1 MRIFGILALGWFPV
15 ALAGTDY
22 RASIEQW
29 RQQREASLRSEDG
42 WLTVAGLFWLEEGE
56 NAVGSA
62 PGSAVLLPAD
72 AAPARAGVIDFR
84 GGRAIFTAAPGV
96 EARLNGKPVRSAEL
110 HSDAEGQPDVL
121 EIGRLKLLLIKRG
134 TRYAIRMRDP
144 ESALRKNFRG
154 LKWFPIQEEWRIE
167 ARYVPVPGPRKLVL
181 ETIVGTTEEME
192 SAGFVEFEREGKT
205 WRLEAA
211 RSGERLFIVFRDAT
225 AGKTTYA
232 AGRFLYADAPRDG
245 RVVLDFNR
253 AINPPCAY
261 TPYTTC
267 PLPPPQNRLPIAI
280 PAGEMAYE
288 GHGVG
293 AAVH

>member
-1 MRIFGILALGWFPV
+1 MRVSWISALVLLPLA
-15 ALAGTDY
+15 AAGADY
-22 RASIEQW
+22 PASIEQW
-29 RQQREASLRSEDG
+29 RQQRAASLSSEDG
-42 WLTVAGLFWLEEGE
+42 WLSVAGLFWLEEGD
-56 NAVGSA
+56 NVVGSA
-62 PGSAVLLPAD
+62 QGSAVLLPAD
-72 AAPARAGVIDFR
+72 AAPPRAGVIRFQ
-84 GGRAIFTAAPGV
+84 GGRAVFTAAPGV
-96 EARLNGKPVRSAEL
+96 EARLNGKPVSSAEL
-110 HSDAEGQPDVL
+110 RSDAQGQPDAL

-144 ESALRKNFRG
+144 ESVLRRNFRG

-167 ARYVPVPGPRKLVL
+167 ARYLPVPGPRKLVL

-288 GHGVG
+288 
-293 AAVH
+293 AQ

>member
-1 MRIFGILALGWFPV
+1 MAALVIFPALGSE
-15 ALAGTDY
+15 Y
-22 RASIEQW
+22 RVSIEKW
-29 RQQREASLRSEDG
+29 RQQRAASLSSEDG
-42 WLTVAGLFWLEEGE
+42 WLTVTGLFWLEEGD
-56 NAVGSA
+56 NLVGSA
-62 PGSAVLLPAD
+62 PGSAVRLPSD
-72 AAPARAGVIDFR
+72 AAPPKAGVIRFHQ
-84 GGRAIFTAAPGV
+84 GRAVFTAAPGV
-96 EARLNGKPVRSAEL
+96 QARLNGKPVHSAEL
-110 HSDAEGQPDVL
+110 RSDAVGQADVL
-121 EIGRLKLLLIKRG
+121 EIGRLKLLLLKRG
-134 TRYAIRMRDP
+134 SRHAIRMRDP

-154 LKWFPIQEEWRIE
+154 LKWFPVQEEWRIE
-167 ARYVPVPGPRKLVL
+167 ARYLPAPGSRKLVL
-181 ETIVGTTEEME
+181 ETIIGTTEEME

-288 GHGVG
+288 GHGAGV
-293 AAVH
+293 ADR

>member
-1 MRIFGILALGWFPV
+1 MRVSWISALVLLPLA
-15 ALAGTDY
+15 AAGADY
-22 RASIEQW
+22 PASIEQW
-29 RQQREASLRSEDG
+29 RQQRAASLSSEDG
-42 WLTVAGLFWLEEGE
+42 WLSVAGLFWLEEGD
-56 NAVGSA
+56 NVVGSA
-62 PGSAVLLPAD
+62 QGSAVLLPAD
-72 AAPARAGVIDFR
+72 AAPPRAGVIRFQ
-84 GGRAIFTAAPGV
+84 GGRAVFTAAPGV

-110 HSDAEGQPDVL
+110 RADAAGQADVL
-121 EIGRLKLLLIKRG
+121 EIGRLKLLLIKRA

-144 ESALRKNFRG
+144 ESVLRRNFRG

-167 ARYVPVPGPRKLVL
+167 ARYLPVPGPRKLVL

-288 GHGVG
+288 AH
-293 AAVH
+293 